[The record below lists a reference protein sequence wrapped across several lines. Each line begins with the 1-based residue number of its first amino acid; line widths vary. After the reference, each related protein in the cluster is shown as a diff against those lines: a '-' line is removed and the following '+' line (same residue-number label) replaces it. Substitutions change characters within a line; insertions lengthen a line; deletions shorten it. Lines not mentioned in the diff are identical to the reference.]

1 MSRKSTIS
9 YNGKNVKEL
18 GGIYEIEAP
27 YPSLAEDTTSIFREF
42 LTLNGD
48 GINSSM
54 RVDGST
60 TVRDFYIQAQPGY
73 DIYLNAICFYISA
86 DLVVVDL
93 VEFGNL
99 PALTNGCAFFYQSQR
114 TGIITISDP
123 IRSNFDM
130 MKMSNFKP
138 SFGTGATAFE
148 VTNATA
154 TVSEGY
160 MPTVFL
166 SDYGFGEDGL
176 LLAGDTTDRL
186 VFRIRDNLNVGLSS
200 ISNLN
205 AIAHGF
211 KRRI

>member
-1 MSRKSTIS
+1 MSRKSLVS
-9 YNGKNVKEL
+9 YNGKNVKEV
-18 GGIYEIEAP
+18 GGVYEMEAP
-27 YPSLAEDTTSIFREF
+27 YPSLAEDTASPFREF
-42 LTLNGD
+42 LTLGGD
-48 GINSSM
+48 GVTRSM
-54 RVDGST
+54 RVDGSAT
-60 TVRDFYIQAQPGY
+60 PRDFYIQAQPGY
-73 DIYLNAICFYISA
+73 DIYLTALCFYIGA
-86 DLVVVDL
+86 ELVIIDL

-99 PALTNGCAFFYQSQR
+99 PALTNGCAFFYESQEA
-114 TGIITISDP
+114 GIITISDP

-138 SFGTGATAFE
+138 SFGSGAGAFE
-148 VTNATA
+148 LSNATA

-176 LLAGDTTDRL
+176 LLASDTTDRL

-200 ISNLN
+200 ISQLD
-205 AIAHGF
+205 AVAHGF